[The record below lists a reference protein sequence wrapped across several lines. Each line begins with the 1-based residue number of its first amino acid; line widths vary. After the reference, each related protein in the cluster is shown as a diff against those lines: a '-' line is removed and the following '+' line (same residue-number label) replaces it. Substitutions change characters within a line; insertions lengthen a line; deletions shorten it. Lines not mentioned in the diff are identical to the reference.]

1 MADGPMIT
9 AADLGLK
16 PGENSSVTFNLREV
30 RARAERQVIVQVLAI
45 TDNNI
50 SRAADLLGMTRPTLY
65 DLMERYGL
73 RSPGQATGAR

>member
-1 MADGPMIT
+1 
-9 AADLGLK
+9 
-16 PGENSSVTFNLREV
+16 V

-73 RSPGQATGAR
+73 RSSSHATNS